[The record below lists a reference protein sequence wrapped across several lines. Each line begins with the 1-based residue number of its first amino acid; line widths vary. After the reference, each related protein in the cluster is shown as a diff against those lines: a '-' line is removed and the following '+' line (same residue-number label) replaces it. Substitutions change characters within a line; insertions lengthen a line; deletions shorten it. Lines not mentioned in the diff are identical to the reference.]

1 MIDKTIKTPTQKRPI
16 PGQVKFKSTP
26 ISEVF
31 TPVFDDSNLSAVVC
45 SQKKQ
50 YAEYKAAV
58 MMNQQYR
65 KKIEKLKNNL
75 INLRKQK
82 EELLPLLENKKDEL
96 ISKNEY
102 LQSVYQH
109 NPQIHHM
116 EDQLKILID
125 IQENYTLKITDDKP
139 FRDLGILKKKD
150 DLSKLPKRLS
160 QLLNQLAKQKLSPF
174 ISSYYGVSLY
184 DLKSMSEASLKRRY
198 KILKQTTESSI
209 RKANLEREKMKN
221 EINDLKE
228 KLKKI
233 KAQQYYQCSV
243 SNITE

>member
-1 MIDKTIKTPTQKRPI
+1 
-16 PGQVKFKSTP
+16 
-26 ISEVF
+26 
-31 TPVFDDSNLSAVVC
+31 
-45 SQKKQ
+45 
-50 YAEYKAAV
+50 
-58 MMNQQYR
+58 
-65 KKIEKLKNNL
+65 
-75 INLRKQK
+75 
-82 EELLPLLENKKDEL
+82 
-96 ISKNEY
+96 
-102 LQSVYQH
+102 
-109 NPQIHHM
+109 M

-160 QLLNQLAKQKLSPF
+160 ELLNQLAKQKLSPF

-198 KILKQTTESSI
+198 NILKRTTESSI
-209 RKANLEREKMKN
+209 KKANQERDKMKN
-221 EINDLKE
+221 EIYDLKE
-228 KLKKI
+228 KLKKL